1 MRRAPLLALTLSL
14 ILLFGSLIRA
24 DITRNAGKYGTMFG
38 WSYNGTLPA
47 SNLYH
52 PTIRWD
58 ARYQNWWTEVV
69 RQAQREAGFGWL
81 AADCWGQGVSG
92 HDPAELAP
100 LLAAIDA
107 NGGTMKVAL
116 FDDTTSEVLRKN
128 IARGHGYSLS
138 PAFDLADQ
146 DGNGEGGWFYFYDQQ
161 WKRFFQTVPD
171 KYRLKINDRPVIF
184 FWGTNTLWYVNHA
197 SFHTMVDQLR
207 AWTKR
212 DFGFDPFVITEDSW
226 LQFDPATTPDA
237 NYIWFSPPSFATL
250 AQYNGI
256 RIGQLVPG
264 YDCHLCNPPSPLP
277 AIDRQNGNTYKAGLD
292 AVAPGSDLV
301 LVEGLVNV
309 DENALL
315 VETTAWGRKYLDL
328 TRWYVTNVP

>member
-1 MRRAPLLALTLSL
+1 MRRALLFSITLGL
-14 ILLFGSLIRA
+14 ILLVGPSIRA

-38 WSYNGTLPA
+38 WSYDGPLPA
-47 SNLYH
+47 TNLYH

-58 ARYQNWWTEVV
+58 AHSQNWWNEVV
-69 RQAQREAGFGWL
+69 RQAQKEGGFSWF
-81 AADCWGQGVSG
+81 AADCWGQGIRG
-92 HDPAELAP
+92 DPTELTP
-100 LLAAIDA
+100 LFPAIEA
-107 NGGTMKVAL
+107 NGGTLKVAL

-128 IARGHGYSLS
+128 IARGHGYSVDTK
-138 PAFDLADQ
+138 FDLSDQ
-146 DGNGEGGWFYFYDQQ
+146 DGTGEGGWFYFYDQQ

-184 FWGTNTLWYVNHA
+184 LWGTNTVWYIHHEA
-197 SFHTMVDQLR
+197 FHTMIDTLR
-207 AWTKR
+207 TWTKR
-212 DFGFDPFVITEDSW
+212 DFGFDPFIITEDSW

-264 YDCHLCNPPSPLP
+264 YDCHLCNPPGL
-277 AIDRQNGNTYKAGLD
+277 AVIDRQNGNTYKAGMD

-315 VETTAWGRKYLDL
+315 VETTAWGRLYLDI